1 MGCRFMTTPR
11 DPQGSDLPTYGHD
24 EAAPGA
30 HEANPYSSPASE
42 PAAGQDSAAAG
53 GHYVDHVNGPAAGE
67 PPYVGTAQEPSKL
80 ALWTLILGA
89 VSLVGLVVPL
99 VQLIAWILAPVA
111 IIMGIVAL
119 VKNRKRP
126 SETRRTWMSIL
137 GIVLGVVSLGLLV
150 FGALALIALSQ
161 DPEVQQCMNQDGQ
174 EAIKQCLQDVKGK

>member
-1 MGCRFMTTPR
+1 MTTPR

-80 ALWTLILGA
+80 APVSYTHLTLPTI
-89 VSLVGLVVPL
+89 
-99 VQLIAWILAPVA
+99 
-111 IIMGIVAL
+111 
-119 VKNRKRP
+119 
-126 SETRRTWMSIL
+126 
-137 GIVLGVVSLGLLV
+137 LLV
-150 FGALALIALSQ
+150 
-161 DPEVQQCMNQDGQ
+161 
-174 EAIKQCLQDVKGK
+174 

>member
-1 MGCRFMTTPR
+1 M
-11 DPQGSDLPTYGHD
+11 
-24 EAAPGA
+24 
-30 HEANPYSSPASE
+30 
-42 PAAGQDSAAAG
+42 
-53 GHYVDHVNGPAAGE
+53 
-67 PPYVGTAQEPSKL
+67 GTAQEPSKL

-126 SETRRTWMSIL
+126 SETRRTWISIL